1 MAVDTDNV
9 YVLLM
14 VGEIKSGME
23 SESWIALEIS
33 DALRDVLERADQ
45 LRAQGAREVVL
56 DLPLDA
62 RWVSEEAQDVLQ
74 EAGYEPAFF
83 LGQCPRSPAVVA
95 AGVLGDE
102 VSESERHLLRVRD
115 VAALEGLPALSTW
128 SPELDL
134 AIHVRAGDA
143 RFQVGDEHCS
153 WWQNRA
159 RDLDA
164 VLAAAGVGAAEGGP
178 APGCG

>member
-1 MAVDTDNV
+1 MDKV
-9 YVLLM
+9 YALLA
-14 VGEIKSGME
+14 VGEIKGGME

-33 DALRDVLERADQ
+33 PALRDVLDRADQ

-62 RWVSEEAQDVLQ
+62 RWVSDDTLEVLQ

-83 LGQCPRSPAVVA
+83 LGQCPRSPADVA
-95 AGVLGDE
+95 AEVLGDE
-102 VSESERHLLRVRD
+102 VGESERHLLRACD
-115 VAALEGLPALSTW
+115 VAALGAPALSTW
-128 SPELDL
+128 SRELDL

-143 RFQVGDEHCS
+143 RFQVGEEHCS

-164 VLAAAGVGAAEGGP
+164 VLAAAAGVRAAAAGP